1 MAARGGN
8 GVRNALAPVSTTY
21 SDFATTLPLLFTE
34 AGESLKA
41 DHWFHVTESKFGLLR
56 YTEVQ
61 KTLFATQ

>member
-8 GVRNALAPVSTTY
+8 GVRNALTLVSTTY
-21 SDFATTLPLLFTE
+21 SDFVTTLSLLFTE

-41 DHWFHVTESKFGLLR
+41 DQWLRATESKFGLLR

-61 KTLFATQ
+61 KTLFTTQ